1 MKPQFITINIA
12 TDGAIALGHSEALAG
27 LLSALVRADRQFCAM
42 PLPAGCRAAL
52 RVELLE
58 SGQAMIASAGEVA
71 GCFAKLATVFHSHQH
86 AASVSITE

>member
-1 MKPQFITINIA
+1 MKQHISISIA

-27 LLSALVRADRQFCAM
+27 LLSALVRADRQLCAM

-52 RVELLE
+52 RVELLP

-71 GCFAKLATVFHSHQH
+71 SCFAKLATVF
-86 AASVSITE
+86 AAHPQANAATVTE